1 VSVTE
6 RLDALQRRVPAL
18 GFPLAVVYKF
28 FDDHGNYLAALISY
42 YGFLS
47 FFPLLLLLSSL
58 LGYTLS
64 GDPELQRRVLDS
76 ALSQFPV
83 IGTQLSSPAGLRGS
97 ATAVVVGVVASL
109 YGGIGVAQAVQHAMN
124 TAWGV
129 PIVKR
134 PNAFVA
140 RLRSLLL
147 LGAGGLALI
156 ATTVLAGLGANP
168 QVAGLD
174 LGAGLQLLSSAL
186 SVLLNAGLL
195 VVVFRIA
202 TARRLTLRQAAPG
215 AVCAALAWLL
225 LQSFGATY
233 VDRVVTRA
241 SETNGVFALVLGML
255 AWIYLSAVAFVL
267 CVEINVVRVKR
278 LYPRSLLTPF
288 TDEVDL
294 TRGDAQAYTD
304 LAEAQRAK
312 GFQSVDVSF
321 KGEGRDTH
329 GRRIRRQSSRRDAGR

>member
-18 GFPLAVVYKF
+18 GFPLAVLYKF
-28 FDDHGNYLAALISY
+28 FDDSGNYLAALISY

-47 FFPLLLLLSSL
+47 FFPLLLLLSSV

-64 GDPELQRRVLDS
+64 GSPELQRRVLDS

-83 IGTQLSSPAGLRGS
+83 IGAQLSSPAGLRGS
-97 ATAVVVGVVASL
+97 ATAVVVGVLASL

-140 RLRSLLL
+140 RLRSLVL
-147 LGAGGLALI
+147 LGAGGLALV
-156 ATTVLAGLGANP
+156 ATTVLAGLGATP
-168 QVAGLD
+168 HVAGLD
-174 LGAGLQLLSSAL
+174 LGAGVQLLSSAL
-186 SVLLNAGLL
+186 SVVLNAGLL

-202 TARRLTLRQAAPG
+202 TARRLTVREAAPG
-215 AVCAALAWLL
+215 AVCAALVWLL

-255 AWIYLSAVAFVL
+255 AWIYLSAVAFVF

-288 TDEVDL
+288 TDDVDL

-321 KGEGRDTH
+321 EGEGRDAH
-329 GRRIRRQSSRRDAGR
+329 GRRIRRQPR

>member
-1 VSVTE
+1 VTD

-28 FDDHGNYLAALISY
+28 FDDRGSYLAALISY

-47 FFPLLLLLSSL
+47 FFPLLLLLSSV

-64 GDPELQRRVLDS
+64 GNPGLQRRVLDS

-83 IGTQLSSPAGLRGS
+83 IGNQLSSPAGLQGS
-97 ATAVVVGVVASL
+97 ATAVVVGVLASL

-134 PNAFVA
+134 PNPFVA

-147 LGAGGLALI
+147 LGAGGLALVV
-156 ATTVLAGLGANP
+156 TTVLAGLGTSR
-168 QVAGLD
+168 VAGLD

-186 SVLLNAGLL
+186 SVLLNAALL
-195 VVVFRIA
+195 VLVFRIA

-215 AVCAALAWLL
+215 AICAAVVWLL
-225 LQSFGATY
+225 LQSFGAAY
-233 VDRVVTRA
+233 VGRVVTRA

-267 CVEINVVRVKR
+267 CVEINVVRVKG

-288 TDEVDL
+288 TDDVDL
-294 TRGDAQAYTD
+294 TSGDARAYTD
-304 LAEAQRAK
+304 LAQAQRAK

-321 KGEGRDTH
+321 EGEGRDAH
-329 GRRIRRQSSRRDAGR
+329 GRRIRRGAGPDRRG